1 MAFCSDRLERSLGT
15 NPRSF
20 NGTLGVSPN
29 ARGACAFSVPEKS
42 LHRKAE
48 HANILQLALPNYQNF
63 PALLRQSIKVPGIAC
78 LVLPE
83 LRKPEV
89 SIRIRY
95 QSRFAGVRMPET
107 AVYEYHFAPCGKY
120 KVRLA
125 RKVSPM
131 QTKTIAQSM
140 YEATNLQF
148 GLRVLTPDCSHVL
161 AAVHRS
167 SLLEFL
173 KEPIQDRTL
182 LVLSCS
188 SNLR

>member
-1 MAFCSDRLERSLGT
+1 
-15 NPRSF
+15 
-20 NGTLGVSPN
+20 
-29 ARGACAFSVPEKS
+29 
-42 LHRKAE
+42 
-48 HANILQLALPNYQNF
+48 
-63 PALLRQSIKVPGIAC
+63 
-78 LVLPE
+78 
-83 LRKPEV
+83 
-89 SIRIRY
+89 
-95 QSRFAGVRMPET
+95 
-107 AVYEYHFAPCGKY
+107 
-120 KVRLA
+120 
-125 RKVSPM
+125 
-131 QTKTIAQSM
+131 M